1 MAAQGLVMKLTDV
14 PMLEM
19 ANGKFR
25 DVFQITDETFGPDTK
40 ISAGQVWLAPGN
52 TEGHV
57 DVHDQDEAFYI
68 ISGHAQYYADGELI
82 DVEPGDTVYCPAGT
96 EHTFYT
102 GDEMLHIFWLIAGTW
117 TTDLADIKQE
127 VADWVEVDGTTGWHL
142 G

>member
-1 MAAQGLVMKLTDV
+1 MSKQNLVMKVTDV

-25 DVFQITDETFGPDTK
+25 DVFQITDETFGPGTK

-57 DVHDQDEAFYI
+57 DVHDVDEAFYI
-68 ISGHAQYYADGELI
+68 ISGRAQYYADGDLI

-102 GDEMLHIFWLIAGTW
+102 GEEMLHIFWLIAGEW
-117 TTDLADIKQE
+117 STDLADIKEE
-127 VADWVEVDGTTGWHL
+127 VADWVEVDGTSGWHL